1 MAYIDSNKKN
11 SKSNTKGNK
20 GEKKGLA
27 AKYKS
32 VRAELKKV
40 IWLDRKHLKQNFV
53 VVLAI
58 ILSTALIIFVFDA
71 LVKLFFDAIGFYKP
85 KSGAALPNQVTSSQ
99 PLMTETK
106 KAADESS
113 ENETGVTAEKSEEG
127 TTAAAE
133 EKSTAAPE
141 EAATTAPE
149 ESGK

>member
-1 MAYIDSNKKN
+1 MAYLDSNKKN
-11 SKSNTKGNK
+11 SKNNPKSD
-20 GEKKGLA
+20 KKGLA

-40 IWLDRKHLKQNFV
+40 IWLDRKSLKQNFV
-53 VVLAI
+53 IVMTI
-58 ILSTALIIFVFDA
+58 ILATALIIFVFDA

-85 KSGAALPNQVTSSQ
+85 KSGAALPNQVTSTQ
-99 PLMTETK
+99 PLMTEPE

-113 ENETGVTAEKSEEG
+113 ENKAVVTAEQAEEG